1 MTKTLHQS
9 FEEQIQE
16 LEEQYA
22 NIKRL
27 TQRKRILLLSRVE
40 LLIEFLDKFE
50 YSFGSKTAEYMMR
63 LNLIF
68 LSLK

>member
-1 MTKTLHQS
+1 MTLHQS
-9 FEEQIQE
+9 FEQQIQE
-16 LEEQYA
+16 LEEDYA

-27 TQRKRILLLSRVE
+27 TQKKRMLLLARVE
-40 LLIEFLDKFE
+40 LLLEFLDKYE
-50 YSFGSKTAEYMMR
+50 YSFGSKTTPYMMR